1 MRAAGGLRFG
11 DDNHVIADARRAA
24 ERMAI
29 PPRSTSLKRRAPAC
43 RRSRIPHIERR
54 LPALMHDT
62 IDLITRGGK
71 KIPGDKLAQFSM
83 EADQLSPERR
93 RTDAPPEG
101 TEV

>member
-1 MRAAGGLRFG
+1 MRVARLNEWLSRRDLPASSEEPLL
-11 DDNHVIADARRAA
+11 VADP
-24 ERMAI
+24 ES
-29 PPRSTSLKRRAPAC
+29 PN
-43 RRSRIPHIERR
+43 IERR